1 MTTNAQSLE
10 WNAARHLQSGNESA
24 NSSPRPPKIGTDD
37 GISNRMLNVLLIIFM
52 LLTVGLAVASG
63 AVADDVKYRLLIR
76 QSMLDI
82 DQLNYEDALPKLMEV
97 FVVDPENANVTYMLG
112 VCHLRGTGNFHQAAF
127 YFEKAAKSVSP
138 TYLTWDLEERSSPVQ
153 TLYLL
158 ASAYESAGA
167 FEKAAVAYQT
177 FLAFGAEEGAQK
189 LSPRVTAMIQRNLI
203 HCQLQATEEFPVA
216 IRVVQ

>member
-10 WNAARHLQSGNESA
+10 WNAVLQSQGGNESPGT
-24 NSSPRPPKIGTDD
+24 SPLPPKIGTDD
-37 GISNRMLNVLLIIFM
+37 GISNRLMNILLVIFM

-63 AVADDVKYRLLIR
+63 AVADDVKYRLLLR

-82 DQLNYEDALPKLMEV
+82 DQLNYDDALPKLMEV
-97 FVVDPENANVTYMLG
+97 FAVDPENANVTYMLG
-112 VCHLRGTGNFHQAAF
+112 VCHLRGTGNYHKAAF

-167 FEKAAVAYQT
+167 FEKAAVAYQN
-177 FLAFGAEEGAQK
+177 FLAFGAEEGAKK
-189 LSPRVTAMIQRNLI
+189 LSQRVTAMIQRNLAQ
-203 HCQLQATEEFPVA
+203 CQQQAGVVEQVA
-216 IRVVQ
+216 LRDIP